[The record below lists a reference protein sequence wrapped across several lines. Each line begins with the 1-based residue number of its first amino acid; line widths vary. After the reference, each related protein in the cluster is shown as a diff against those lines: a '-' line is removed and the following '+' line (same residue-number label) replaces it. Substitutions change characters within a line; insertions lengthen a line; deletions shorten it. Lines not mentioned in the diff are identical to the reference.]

1 MKDYFDKCSLKV
13 RLTDVDIVGVV
24 HHSNFFV
31 FLEEAR
37 LALLESAGYSYSDLE
52 KMGVAI
58 IVTNVNGSYKVPV
71 TIGENITIFSK
82 VSKVKN
88 FSLKL
93 EYEIVNE
100 KGSCVF
106 TGETVHAF
114 IDMVNKELTEIP
126 AELMELFSRAKEQK

>member
-13 RLTDVDIVGVV
+13 RLTDVDIAGFV

-37 LALLESAGYSYSDLE
+37 LALLDSAGYSYSDLE

-58 IVTNVNGSYKVPV
+58 VVTNVNGSYNVPV
-71 TIGENITIFSK
+71 TLGENITIFSK

-93 EYEIVNE
+93 EYEIINE
-100 KGSCVF
+100 KGLCVF
-106 TGETVHAF
+106 TGETTHAF
-114 IDMVNKELTEIP
+114 INVESKELTEIP
-126 AELMELFSRAKEQK
+126 AELLELFNRAKEQK